1 MRKLVFACMALLVMS
16 ACMKEKAAIT
26 TPCNFDIKIDWV
38 KGSKVQFTVTPE
50 NPNAAYAYG
59 LLLADDVLSTWS
71 DSQFVEWQLG
81 WMKDSYEGMEADG
94 VPHSTFQDIFCYKG
108 TRTIRNVLLSSGMD
122 WLLML
127 FQVNPETQEAIG
139 PLYRVPFS
147 TLPVEMK
154 EMSFEILAQGDRFTI
169 VPSDMERT
177 WFWEYETADK
187 IEEIYGNPYFFYY
200 EIIDMYEQYD
210 FLDNLLCQGVKR
222 WILPS
227 DDPSIKEDVSYTM
240 SLSGCGWD
248 GEITSDLYYV
258 DFIWHQGR
266 VQFTFSDIPIIE
278 DE

>member
-1 MRKLVFACMALLVMS
+1 MALLVMS

-71 DSQFVEWQLG
+71 DSQFIEWQLG

-94 VPHSTFQDIFCYKG
+94 VPHSTFQDIYCYKG

-248 GEITSDLYYV
+248 GEITSDVYYV